1 VCFSATASFTAAAVL
16 VPSGGLSLY
25 RAWRGDQRYLALGA
39 LPLLFGVQ
47 QVFDGLVWRAGDVGD
62 ATAVARFSMA
72 YMFFSWLAWPIWVP
86 VATYFVEPARR
97 RPWYLLF
104 AVVGGVLGGLQYVPY
119 FAHQG
124 WLVTRFLPH
133 AISYGGTELLDFVIG
148 RMGTYS
154 LYLSVIIVPLLLSTQ
169 RDVRIFGALV
179 AFVVAVTYAFF
190 QYAYVSVFCFGGA
203 IMSLYLVWRPFSAAG
218 RGVRPQ
224 PLQAPELIEP
234 TT

>member
-16 VPSGGLSLY
+16 LPAGGLSLY
-25 RAWRGDQRYLALGA
+25 RAWCGDRRYLALGA

-47 QVFDGLVWRAGDVGD
+47 QLFDGLVWRAGDVGD
-62 ATAVARFSMA
+62 ADAVTRFSLA

-133 AISYGGTELLDFVIG
+133 AISYGGTQLLDFVIG
-148 RMGTYS
+148 RVGTYS

-169 RDVRIFGALV
+169 RDVKIFGVLV
-179 AFVVAVTYAFF
+179 AFVVVVTYTFF

-203 IMSLYLVWRPFSAAG
+203 IMSLYLVWRPFSTSG
-218 RGVRPQ
+218 RGANPQ
-224 PLQAPELIEP
+224 PALDFSSQPSV
-234 TT
+234 